1 MPVLL
6 GLLSEIVDPVIT
18 EQMLPGKTYQDAE
31 GFFFLI
37 DLGQES
43 VVMFGSFCKMYEP
56 GNYFV
61 GIEHGMPLDAS
72 FSLAFK
78 GF

>member
-31 GFFFLI
+31 GFFFL
-37 DLGQES
+37 DR
-43 VVMFGSFCKMYEP
+43 FGTGKR
-56 GNYFV
+56 GHV
-61 GIEHGMPLDAS
+61 WQL
-72 FSLAFK
+72 L
-78 GF
+78 